1 MSGKFMRV
9 KKVTIPMLTLI
20 LMTTQLM
27 GCASVTQEQASSM
40 VSDMPLV
47 QVEVSE
53 PENSATDNTSGNT
66 STVVEQEEKVEP
78 LKWVPLSVLSSYSG
92 IRSATKEALGVQAFE
107 GSVFI
112 DLEGHKE
119 LNNTLF
125 NALRNEEFA
134 KIQLGD
140 DAITSKILEAV
151 DKTFT
156 DIEESDKSA
165 AFFNSFWSLLPEEDN
180 NDTTEFKGSK
190 ALTKAQAMTLLT
202 RATTQVEKDNQPKT
216 DEAFEKAVGNTAYT
230 DYAAYVNE
238 KAYLNTKDGTLN
250 DKNFTKNMTRA
261 EYIYLCLNKVFTAD
275 ELNKVDI
282 SKVALKDCKAGTDTD
297 LEKAISNP
305 NNGLPEKLFKVLQ
318 QANALG
324 IIDSETRWDE
334 SITKTEAIDIFV
346 ETVQAYNKQN
356 GYAVKQE
363 KPKEDVDLT
372 AKAKASY
379 ARLKDKVTL
388 DESAYVKEYVRL
400 AEQGFEET
408 EIEKMILAEFGKR
421 EKPVIEE
428 KPQPQW
434 TEQSITQTTYY
445 VNSDYVNS
453 REKAIQGSTIVKQ
466 YRLNDVVT
474 VIATTNTGYMKLQ
487 DGSFIH
493 SDYLSTT
500 KVEVQKPSN
509 MTTGTTSTTNN
520 NTSTGTT
527 TGTTNNYKPFTGER
541 QKPTA
546 DTKIIGERQTGAD
559 RFNEERSGYWV
570 QTDGG
575 KFWFCEQNGGY
586 YRSMEDAL
594 NYKPCATATEIFPNR
609 DYSGFDDIRLS

>member
-78 LKWVPLSVLSSYSG
+78 LKWVPLSVLSSYSA
-92 IRSATKEALGVQAFE
+92 IRSATKEALGIQAFE
-107 GSVFI
+107 GSIFI

-125 NALRNEEFA
+125 NALCNEEFA
-134 KIQLGD
+134 KTQLSD
-140 DAITSKILEAV
+140 DKITSQILEAV

-202 RATTQVEKDNQPKT
+202 RATTQVEKDNQPKV
-216 DEAFEKAVGNTAYT
+216 DEAFEKAVGDTPYT

-388 DESAYVKEYVRL
+388 DESAYAKEYVRL

-421 EKPVIEE
+421 ETPVIEE

-493 SDYLSTT
+493 VDYLS
-500 KVEVQKPSN
+500 KNKIEEVQKPSN
-509 MTTGTTSTTNN
+509 TNTGSTNTGSTN
-520 NTSTGTT
+520 TGTT
-527 TGTTNNYKPFTGER
+527 TTVKPIPYTGKLKEPEEGVTKLSEETIVTVMNRQMPVYK
-541 QKPTA
+541 
-546 DTKIIGERQTGAD
+546 
-559 RFNEERSGYWV
+559 V
-570 QTDGG
+570 QTETGVYWYLPAGG
-575 KFWFCEQNGGY
+575 AYFPTK
-586 YRSMEDAL
+586 EDAIKSTNEVPSWKVL
-594 NYKPCATATEIFPNR
+594 PSKYKE
-609 DYSGFDDIRLS
+609 GDITGIELH